1 MKSKLFIPLFVT
13 TFLLTGYSTFNA
25 VQANPTFLLAQ
36 SIWKPFSSKEGGFTV
51 LMPGSPTED
60 QRNINTKVGTVPVNS
75 FYVVRPDEALYGV
88 AYADFPKEVSLNSL
102 NINQLLNSFA
112 SGFAQGS
119 GGRVVSQ
126 RNIRLGD
133 FPGREI
139 RLQYQQG
146 EIGRGRIFLADKR
159 LYQVVV
165 ITSKESGLPK
175 SIEGFFKSFRL
186 LNNNAGSQKPAPPT
200 PEELNANLKQA
211 VCSQNWT
218 QALKAIDQM
227 IAIASAEVRPE
238 LVSYR
243 SRLQGLANSGSKI
256 PPESLPE
263 CAANR

>member
-1 MKSKLFIPLFVT
+1 MKSKLVLPLFIT
-13 TFLLTGYSTFNA
+13 TFLLTGYLGLNT
-25 VQANPTFLLAQ
+25 VQANPTFLIAQ
-36 SIWKPFSSKEGGFTV
+36 SIWKPFSSQEGGFTI

-60 QRNINTKVGTVPVNS
+60 QRNINTKVGAVPVNS
-75 FYVVRPDEALYGV
+75 FYVVRPNEALYGV
-88 AYADFPKEVSLNSL
+88 AYADLPKEASLNTL
-102 NINQLLNSFA
+102 DINQLLNSFA

-126 RNIRLGD
+126 KNIRLGN

-146 EIGRGRIFLADKR
+146 ETGRGRIFLANQR

-165 ITSKESGLPK
+165 ITSKESSLPK

-186 LNNNAGSQKPAPPT
+186 LNNNAGSQKPAPPS

-211 VCSQNWT
+211 VCSQNWS

-227 IAIASAEVRPE
+227 IAIASPDVRPE

-256 PPESLPE
+256 PPEALPE
-263 CAANR
+263 CTASR

>member
-1 MKSKLFIPLFVT
+1 MKSKLVVPLFIT
-13 TFLLTGYSTFNA
+13 TFLLTEYSTFNV
-25 VQANPTFLLAQ
+25 VQANPPVLIAQ
-36 SIWKPFSSKEGGFTV
+36 SIWKSFSSEEGGFTV

-60 QRNINTKVGTVPVNS
+60 QRDINTKVGAVPINL
-75 FYVVRPDEALYGV
+75 FYVARPNEALYGV
-88 AYADFPKEVSLNSL
+88 AYADLPKDVSLNSL
-102 NINQLLNSFA
+102 DINQLLNSFA

-119 GGRVVSQ
+119 GGRIVSQ
-126 RNIRLGD
+126 KTIRIGD

-146 EIGRGRIFLADKR
+146 EIGRGRIFLANKR

-165 ITSKESGLPK
+165 ITSKESSLTK
-175 SIEGFFKSFRL
+175 SIEGFFKSFRIV
-186 LNNNAGSQKPAPPT
+186 NNETGPRKPT

-211 VCSQNWT
+211 VCSQNWS
-218 QALKAIDQM
+218 QALKVIDQM
-227 IAIASAEVRPE
+227 IAIASPEVRE
-238 LVSYR
+238 QLVSYR